1 MKNDYF
7 ELIKSII
14 HEKKLK
20 KGGVL
25 QAMAVK
31 KIASGGGEKGKKVLA
46 EKGKEVLQEGVK
58 DAQEKTKEAIQNKI
72 EGKDD
77 KKDDKKDNGEQD
89 KGKEGADKG
98 EEGKEGAEGAEGE
111 EGAEAEKDIS
121 ELSSSE
127 RRNLALGEIDKLEKH
142 QKKSASY
149 PDKLQIIPT
158 DAHMTKKLSDKF
170 ELHLKDLEKKIDDA
184 NEKIKKQAEYVEAEQ
199 EDLNKKR
206 EILEHYEIDVKKESE
221 EKSFTFII
229 NLWDTFCSMIVLA
242 GTFIKN
248 GLLILIGII
257 RAAKPFIH
265 YILALIALLVVIGII
280 LAIFFGKKKKRTEED
295 EDVETTESSR
305 DYGKSGTA
313 EKWSWEKFI
322 KNPIVYSLYYS
333 AGNLNNQLDIQSKVR
348 RLQLLNPLNTITRN
362 LGIIDIEKFKSERP
376 INIISETDTTRIQRE
391 DNISYINSS
400 LINEDII
407 NNNDLTSDIKKSI
420 YILKPSDIKW
430 EFPESE
436 YIDIA
441 KMPESIKKYKDL
453 NKPNSMS
460 LSETRNVIIPW
471 ERGQDSWSITCD
483 NMKFENNQKANIYK
497 DSTVVGEERLCQPK
511 EDISKERYEIQ
522 SVT

>member
-1 MKNDYF
+1 MKNDYLK
-7 ELIKSII
+7 LIKSI

-20 KGGVL
+20 K
-25 QAMAVK
+25 K
-31 KIASGGGEKGKKVLA
+31 KGGGPKGKEKEKSKEK
-46 EKGKEVLQEGVK
+46 EKGKEDADKGKEDKQDKEGTDK
-58 DAQEKTKEAIQNKI
+58 GKEDKSKEGEENK
-72 EGKDD
+72 EGKED
-77 KKDDKKDNGEQD
+77 KSKED
-89 KGKEGADKG
+89 KGKEGKEG
-98 EEGKEGAEGAEGE
+98 EEGAEGAEGE

-127 RRNLALGEIDKLEKH
+127 RRELALGEIDKLEKH

-199 EDLNKKR
+199 EDLNKKK

-221 EKSFTFII
+221 EKAFTSII
-229 NLWDTFCSMIVLA
+229 KFWDTFCSMIVLA

-257 RAAKPFIH
+257 RAAKPFIQ

-280 LAIFFGKKKKRTEED
+280 LAIIFGKKAKKRTEED
-295 EDVETTESSR
+295 EAVETTESSR

-313 EKWSWEKFI
+313 EEWSWEKCI
-322 KNPIVYSLYYS
+322 KNPIVYTLYYS

-348 RLQLLNPLNTITRN
+348 RLQLLNPLNTITRT

-376 INIISETDTTRIQRE
+376 INIISETDSTHIQRE

-407 NNNDLTSDIKKSI
+407 NNNNLTSDIKKAI

-453 NKPNSMS
+453 DKPNSMS

-483 NMKFENNQKANIYK
+483 NMKFENNKEANLYK
-497 DSTVVGEERLCQPK
+497 DSTVGEERLCQPK
-511 EDISKERYEIQ
+511 DVSKERYEIQ

>member
-1 MKNDYF
+1 MKNDNLN
-7 ELIKSII
+7 LIKSII
-14 HEKKLK
+14 HEKKFK

-31 KIASGGGEKGKKVLA
+31 KNASGGGEKGKKVLA

-77 KKDDKKDNGEQD
+77 KKDNGEQD

-98 EEGKEGAEGAEGE
+98 EEGKEGAEGE

-127 RRNLALGEIDKLEKH
+127 RRELALGEIDKLEKH

-170 ELHLKDLEKKIDDA
+170 ELHLKDLEKKIEDV
-184 NEKIKKQAEYVEAEQ
+184 NEKIIKQAEYVEAEQ

-206 EILEHYEIDVKKESE
+206 EILENYEIDVKKESE
-221 EKSFTFII
+221 EKAFTFITK
-229 NLWDTFCSMIVLA
+229 LWDTFCSIIVYF
-242 GTFIKN
+242 GTCIKN

-257 RAAKPFIH
+257 RAGKPFIQ

-280 LAIFFGKKKKRTEED
+280 LAIFLGKKKKKKKEED

-376 INIISETDTTRIQRE
+376 INILSETDSTRIQRE

-407 NNNDLTSDIKKSI
+407 NNNNLTSDIKKSI

-460 LSETRNVIIPW
+460 LSETRNIIIPW
-471 ERGQDSWSITCD
+471 ERGQDEWSITCD

>member
-1 MKNDYF
+1 MKNDYLN
-7 ELIKSII
+7 LIKSKI
-14 HEKKLK
+14 HKKKLK
-20 KGGVL
+20 K
-25 QAMAVK
+25 K
-31 KIASGGGEKGKKVLA
+31 GGGP
-46 EKGKEVLQEGVK
+46 KGKEDKGKEDKGKEDKGKEDKGKEDKSKEG
-58 DAQEKTKEAIQNKI
+58 EENK
-72 EGKDD
+72 EGKED
-77 KKDDKKDNGEQD
+77 KSKED
-89 KGKEGADKG
+89 KGKEGK
-98 EEGKEGAEGAEGE
+98 EGE
-111 EGAEAEKDIS
+111 EGEQDKEGEEGEEGEKDIS
-121 ELSSSE
+121 ELSSEE

-170 ELHLKDLEKKIDDA
+170 ELHLKDLEKKIEDA
-184 NEKIKKQAEYVEAEQ
+184 NEKIEKQAEYVEAEQ

-257 RAAKPFIH
+257 RAAKPFIQ

-280 LAIFFGKKKKRTEED
+280 LAIIFGKKAKKRTEED

-313 EKWSWEKFI
+313 EEWSWEKCI
-322 KNPIVYSLYYS
+322 KNPIVYTLYYS

-376 INIISETDTTRIQRE
+376 INIISETDSTRIQRE

-407 NNNDLTSDIKKSI
+407 NNNYLTSDIKKSI

-453 NKPNSMS
+453 DKPNSMS

-483 NMKFENNQKANIYK
+483 NMKFENNKEANLYK

-511 EDISKERYEIQ
+511 DVSKERYEIQ